1 MTTFGLTPT
10 GFVPKTYEDLITEAK
25 SNIQSIYGL
34 SFNLINGIAYRY
46 TAVMME
52 RIAELWEILQA
63 IVSSQDPDGGTGVGL
78 EGIAAITG
86 TLKLKATQSRVVLS
100 LTGAPATLVETGA
113 RAKAA
118 STGSFWVTDEDGTI
132 AAVPAWAGGTLYA
145 AGDRRTNAGRVYIC
159 TLGGTSGIS
168 PLLPPTTATDADI
181 TIDVPHWRFIGEGT
195 GVIDV
200 DAVSK
205 DTGPVIG
212 VSGDITV
219 RDTAVFGWNGV
230 KNLADAAL
238 GRNIE
243 TDAELRVRREQELSQ
258 AGTTVP
264 DAIRADLLE
273 LEDSTETKIV
283 QSATVFYNDSDVTD
297 SDGVPPHS
305 VECLVRLPVG
315 ADFDQLVYNQLFASV
330 AAGIRTHGTSVGTV
344 VDSEG
349 TSHTIKFTR
358 PQEIT
363 IYVDL
368 TFTKDPRTYP
378 ANGNAQVQAAVV
390 DYGNAQLGGVDAV
403 ASRIGAQ
410 AFKVTGVLD
419 VPRSGSLGGCLIKTS
434 AGPTSDATIAISTRQ
449 LAVYDT
455 SRITLHTSDAT
466 P

>member
-10 GFVPKTYEDLITEAK
+10 GFVPKTYEDLITDAK
-25 SNIQSIYGL
+25 ASIQSMYGL

-86 TLKLKATQSRVVLS
+86 TLKLKATQSQVVLS

-113 RAKAA
+113 RSKAA
-118 STGSFWVTDEDGTI
+118 STGSFWMTDEDGTI
-132 AAVPAWAGGTLYA
+132 VAVPAWAAGTLYA
-145 AGDRRTNAGRVYIC
+145 VGDRRTNAGRVYVC
-159 TLGGTSGIS
+159 TLGGTSTAI

-200 DAVSK
+200 AALSSN
-205 DTGPVIG
+205 TGSVIG

-219 RDTAVFGWNGV
+219 RDTAVFGWDGV
-230 KNLADAAL
+230 KNLADATL

-258 AGTTVP
+258 AGATIP

-273 LEDSTETKIV
+273 IEDATETKVV
-283 QSATVFYNDSDVTD
+283 QSVTVFYNDSDVTD

-315 ADFDQLVYNQLFASV
+315 ADFDQLVYDRLLASV
-330 AAGIRTHGTSVGTV
+330 GAGIHTHGTSTGTA

-358 PQEIT
+358 PAEIT

-368 TFTKDPRTYP
+368 TLTKDPKTYP
-378 ANGNAQVQAAVV
+378 ADGNAQVQAAIVT
-390 DYGNAQLGGVDAV
+390 YGDAQSGGVDAV
-403 ASRIGAQ
+403 ATRIGAQ
-410 AFKVTGVLD
+410 AFKIAGVID

-434 AGPTSDATIAISTRQ
+434 AVPTSDVTIAISTRQ